1 MCHFDHDDCIWKF
14 PISRFSR
21 IYIGNW
27 RPTLFGLR
35 IVTFPK
41 YASATK
47 SPVCQYFQLSLQACP
62 VLFQS
67 FLLLKRNWKLC
78 MHPKRRSLTPRVL
91 PFFVEISEGKY
102 FLSTLSPLQVS
113 LALER
118 FLVADDKLLFSMG
131 NTFMFQTQSGTFIL
145 PSTVAIS
152 INGTDM
158 FFWKRT
164 LRSIHHVCRLRQTR
178 ACVASTMCAGSEGHV
193 HCDCIACIT

>member
-35 IVTFPK
+35 TVTFPK

-78 MHPKRRSLTPRVL
+78 MHPKRRSLTPRVF

-102 FLSTLSPLQVS
+102 FLSACSNLSIHWVPFRWAWLLKGFLSRTTNCFFPWETLSCFKPN
-113 LALER
+113 LEHS
-118 FLVADDKLLFSMG
+118 F
-131 NTFMFQTQSGTFIL
+131 FQARL
-145 PSTVAIS
+145 PS
-152 INGTDM
+152 
-158 FFWKRT
+158 
-164 LRSIHHVCRLRQTR
+164 L
-178 ACVASTMCAGSEGHV
+178 
-193 HCDCIACIT
+193 